1 MSTKCTFSH
10 PDEEQLF
17 DMDEIQLFDIDE
29 IQFYDRRIQL
39 FDMED
44 VADQKKL
51 RPYSSAPQANCH
63 SDTISKAK
71 CAIFWEVETP
81 FLCRNGPLF
90 MGYVSL

>member
-1 MSTKCTFSH
+1 
-10 PDEEQLF
+10 
-17 DMDEIQLFDIDE
+17 MDEIQLFDIDE

-63 SDTISKAK
+63 SDTISIIAK
-71 CAIFWEVETP
+71 CATFWAGRHHSYVEMCHFLGMGEKVVQIF
-81 FLCRNGPLF
+81 
-90 MGYVSL
+90 